1 MVWADGSLSLL
12 PLLSCV
18 SSNFPRVYAL
28 LFLGISWPQVTL
40 SKGPSVLPGKGKNE
54 HGRGWL
60 RNRCWIENFWSL
72 LHRLPSGRHP
82 VLPPQYHMP
91 QTFAFGEAG
100 LLCFDVPI
108 FSTFHCNCLC
118 SLNPVTQCCL
128 LDFQISVDTLH
139 LIRFFIR
146 TLFMIYYFLFFFS
159 CLFKVVCIGGVDK
172 LREFNSY

>member
-12 PLLSCV
+12 PLLSGV

-82 VLPPQYHMP
+82 VLPPTVPHAPNLRFWGGWFALFWCPHLQYLPLQLSLFFKSSDTMLFTGFPNICWHPSSDML
-91 QTFAFGEAG
+91 FHSYSLHD
-100 LLCFDVPI
+100 LL
-108 FSTFHCNCLC
+108 
-118 SLNPVTQCCL
+118 
-128 LDFQISVDTLH
+128 
-139 LIRFFIR
+139 FFIL
-146 TLFMIYYFLFFFS
+146 LFLSF
-159 CLFKVVCIGGVDK
+159 
-172 LREFNSY
+172 